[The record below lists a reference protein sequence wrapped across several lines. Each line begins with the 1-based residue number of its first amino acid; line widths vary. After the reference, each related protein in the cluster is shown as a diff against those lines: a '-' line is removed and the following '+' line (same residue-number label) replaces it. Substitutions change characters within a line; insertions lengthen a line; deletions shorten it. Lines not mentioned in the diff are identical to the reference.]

1 MLRTKQL
8 LNEKHIHIAF
18 EVSLLLKGLFA
29 LFEIIGGML
38 AYFVTQEFLFEL
50 VQAVTQE
57 ELSED
62 PRDLVANYILQQAEH
77 LSVSAQHF
85 AALYLLSHGVIKL
98 TLIAGLLQ
106 KKLSYY
112 PPAIVVFGLFILYQ
126 LYRYSFTHSVLLL
139 LITGFD
145 VVVIGLTWHEYR
157 YLQRLAY

>member
-8 LNEKHIHIAF
+8 FNEKNIHIAF

-77 LSVSAQHF
+77 LSVSAKHF
-85 AALYLLSHGVIKL
+85 AALLCRMGHRG
-98 TLIAGLLQ
+98 
-106 KKLSYY
+106 
-112 PPAIVVFGLFILYQ
+112 
-126 LYRYSFTHSVLLL
+126 
-139 LITGFD
+139 D
-145 VVVIGLTWHEYR
+145 
-157 YLQRLAY
+157 